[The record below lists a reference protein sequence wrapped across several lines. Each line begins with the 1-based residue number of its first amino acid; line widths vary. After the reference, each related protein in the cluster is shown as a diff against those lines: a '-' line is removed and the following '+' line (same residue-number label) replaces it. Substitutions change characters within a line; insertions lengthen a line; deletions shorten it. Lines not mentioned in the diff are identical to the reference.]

1 MFLDKALDEIGR
13 KNKIVI
19 GLDLTNDYVQ
29 ISYCRLDQSMPDT
42 VSLVMGEEQYNIP
55 AVLCRKHQQE
65 GQEEF
70 WVIGKDALQTA
81 KDGKGDLVEDLLLL
95 VRNNTSA
102 QVGDKEY
109 TPRELMEIFFKKLLG
124 FTAAYTGGMELAAIA
139 MTLKSIEPDTCNL
152 LREAGSSAA
161 GSQCEI
167 FFMSH
172 QDCFF
177 QYILHQPEE
186 MWTQNVLLYD
196 YRKAGIHSYELQMNR
211 NSRPVVCLIEE
222 ENFPQMK
229 MTDVSQMSDAQK
241 QAFFTQLDNAFLEI
255 VRNHCE
261 GKFVS
266 SAFLLGDHFT
276 RDWCKDS
283 LRYLCKGRRVFQGN
297 NLFSKGA
304 CYGAREKVLPS
315 TLSTTYVYLSDE
327 CLHANIGMNC
337 NRGKEETYQPL
348 LNAGTNW
355 YDARRSIDLILAKD
369 NTLELTITPVDGGQ
383 AKIARITLE
392 GLHVRGNKTNRIGLS
407 ICMKNAETAEI
418 EIADKGFGEFY
429 PSSGRTWKES
439 FVL

>member
-196 YRKAGIHSYELQMNR
+196 YQKDGIHSY
-211 NSRPVVCLIEE
+211 
-222 ENFPQMK
+222 
-229 MTDVSQMSDAQK
+229 
-241 QAFFTQLDNAFLEI
+241 
-255 VRNHCE
+255 
-261 GKFVS
+261 
-266 SAFLLGDHFT
+266 
-276 RDWCKDS
+276 
-283 LRYLCKGRRVFQGN
+283 
-297 NLFSKGA
+297 
-304 CYGAREKVLPS
+304 
-315 TLSTTYVYLSDE
+315 
-327 CLHANIGMNC
+327 
-337 NRGKEETYQPL
+337 
-348 LNAGTNW
+348 
-355 YDARRSIDLILAKD
+355 
-369 NTLELTITPVDGGQ
+369 
-383 AKIARITLE
+383 
-392 GLHVRGNKTNRIGLS
+392 
-407 ICMKNAETAEI
+407 
-418 EIADKGFGEFY
+418 
-429 PSSGRTWKES
+429 
-439 FVL
+439 

>member
-196 YRKAGIHSYELQMNR
+196 YQKDGIHSYELQMNR

-255 VRNHCE
+255 VRNYCD

-337 NRGKEETYQPL
+337 NRGKRKHISRY
-348 LNAGTNW
+348 
-355 YDARRSIDLILAKD
+355 
-369 NTLELTITPVDGGQ
+369 
-383 AKIARITLE
+383 
-392 GLHVRGNKTNRIGLS
+392 
-407 ICMKNAETAEI
+407 
-418 EIADKGFGEFY
+418 
-429 PSSGRTWKES
+429 
-439 FVL
+439 

>member
-1 MFLDKALDEIGR
+1 
-13 KNKIVI
+13 
-19 GLDLTNDYVQ
+19 
-29 ISYCRLDQSMPDT
+29 
-42 VSLVMGEEQYNIP
+42 
-55 AVLCRKHQQE
+55 
-65 GQEEF
+65 
-70 WVIGKDALQTA
+70 
-81 KDGKGDLVEDLLLL
+81 
-95 VRNNTSA
+95 
-102 QVGDKEY
+102 
-109 TPRELMEIFFKKLLG
+109 
-124 FTAAYTGGMELAAIA
+124 

-196 YRKAGIHSYELQMNR
+196 YRKDGIHSYELQMNR

-355 YDARRSIDLILAKD
+355 YDARR
-369 NTLELTITPVDGGQ
+369 
-383 AKIARITLE
+383 
-392 GLHVRGNKTNRIGLS
+392 LHKSDSCKRQYTGTYNYTSRRR
-407 ICMKNAETAEI
+407 T
-418 EIADKGFGEFY
+418 GENCQNY
-429 PSSGRTWKES
+429 AGRTSCKRKQNEPDRT
-439 FVL
+439 LNMHEKCRNGGN